1 MNKMPEDKSSNKTA
15 KTTEIRMG
23 REVPIVKKATSC
35 DSDKDAK
42 CSDKKEELREDRAS
56 SLV

>member
-1 MNKMPEDKSSNKTA
+1 MNNLPEDKCSDKNA

-23 REVPIVKKATSC
+23 REVPIVKKATGC
-35 DSDKDAK
+35 DSEKDAK
-42 CSDKKEELREDRAS
+42 CSDKKEQLREDRAS